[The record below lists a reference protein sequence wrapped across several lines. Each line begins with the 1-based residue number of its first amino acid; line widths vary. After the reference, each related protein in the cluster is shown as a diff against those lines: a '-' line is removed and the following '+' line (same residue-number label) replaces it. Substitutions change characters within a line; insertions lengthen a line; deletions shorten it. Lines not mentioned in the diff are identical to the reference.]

1 MLVFCASLQS
11 VIIIRFLPLIDH
23 QFAKEIYPGQF
34 EPSLGHMFIKELEN
48 HGKLLR
54 NFTQNID
61 TIELTAGI
69 RSSPK
74 LRLHYRRR
82 TNYVQLFTES
92 IHCCMM
98 LATDLPS
105 KTHVLIS

>member
-1 MLVFCASLQS
+1 MS
-11 VIIIRFLPLIDH
+11 VCPPILTSVLPSKEFRNITGVSECFLPA

-61 TIELTAGI
+61 TIELTAGKTRLLSFPT
-69 RSSPK
+69 RSRSLTLSLVGSFK
-74 LRLHYRRR
+74 
-82 TNYVQLFTES
+82 
-92 IHCCMM
+92 
-98 LATDLPS
+98 
-105 KTHVLIS
+105 